1 MSALPAIR
9 VQAKVFIQ
17 VSEEETKRNEI
28 DTALLHAVENGDLA
42 AVEKFDRRDLD
53 LNVADQLRNT
63 AVHKAMRHGVDI
75 LKYLTSRGA
84 YPEFADSEGARPI
97 AHAIRYDN
105 TEAVEHLLSLKGEDG
120 KRTVD
125 LLQTI
130 TKSGNT
136 LLHEAAWFDRPDSV
150 KLLLQ
155 TGAYDKEALER
166 SNSAGQTAMHIASFR
181 STTELIQQLAESGAS
196 VDAGTSSKR
205 HIQETPMQ
213 MATAMGKEANAKY
226 IQELGVAIQAI
237 KFASR
242 MRRRKNAKKPAKPV
256 EDKAKADAEPTSVM
270 NLRFDFDLKFFT
282 ADLEKAFIAK
292 LATAVEVPPEQ
303 LFVLSRTAGSVILE
317 IGVRDPVNMAATS
330 KRVLSKVEAMSL
342 EDLSTALGYK
352 MLDRSVGPPTAKVE
366 VVPPKL
372 ELPAA
377 QLNKSASDSKV
388 TPRDSPRRSTPGF
401 HPMEQVGSARGD
413 RPAQEV

>member
-1 MSALPAIR
+1 MAALPAIR
-9 VQAKVFIQ
+9 VQQKVFVQ
-17 VSEEETKRNEI
+17 VSEEETKRAEA
-28 DTALLHAVENGDLA
+28 DAALLRAVESGDLA
-42 AVEKFDRRDLD
+42 AIEKFDRRDLD
-53 LNVADQLRNT
+53 LNVADEFRNT
-63 AVHKAMRHGVDI
+63 AVHKAMRQGVDI

-105 TEAVEHLLSLKGEDG
+105 ADAVEHLLSLKGEDG
-120 KRTVD
+120 KCAID

-150 KLLLQ
+150 KLLLA
-155 TGAYDKEALER
+155 TGAYDKAAMER
-166 SNSAGQTAMHIASFR
+166 SNLAGQTAMHVASFR

-196 VDAGTSSKR
+196 VDTGTSSSR
-205 HIQETPMQ
+205 HIKETPMQ
-213 MATAMGKEANAKY
+213 MATAMGKDANAKY

-242 MRRRKNAKKPAKPV
+242 MRRRKNAKKPAK
-256 EDKAKADAEPTSVM
+256 ADAEPSSVM

-317 IGVRDPVNMAATS
+317 IDVRDPANMAATS
-330 KRVLSKVEAMSL
+330 KRVLSKVETMSL

-352 MLDRSVGPPTAKVE
+352 MLEKSIGPRKATAE

-372 ELPAA
+372 ELSAA
-377 QLNKSASDSKV
+377 EINKSASDSKL

-401 HPMEQVGSARGD
+401 NAIEQIGSARGD
-413 RPAQEV
+413 GPSKEV